1 MVRTKVLFIICFLCV
16 LSLGFSEDFVLS
28 EKNHNN
34 LVYTYQYDN
43 SLVRKEYDE
52 KKRLIL
58 KITWDTNTDEM
69 VTKISYSYLDDSMFP
84 FASETVFLL
93 ESKVEKR
100 QYTDKGKEKL
110 IQIYENEELISEKRY
125 SYDSEGQTVS
135 FIEKLIEISDKEPK
149 STKITENEIKYEY
162 VIFDSK
168 TFVNE
173 YHFENNIKNKEKVYL
188 SSTKYYENAFFE
200 GDIKIYSE
208 YENNLK
214 QLEIT
219 YFQGKELRR
228 K

>member
-1 MVRTKVLFIICFLCV
+1 MVRTKVSYIIYFLCV

-69 VTKISYSYLDDSMFP
+69 LTKISYSYLDDSMFP

-125 SYDSEGQTVS
+125 SYDSEGQTIS
-135 FIEKLIEISDKEPK
+135 FIEKQIEISDKEPK

>member
-1 MVRTKVLFIICFLCV
+1 MVRTKVLFIIYFLCV

-125 SYDSEGQTVS
+125 SYNSEGQTVS

>member
-1 MVRTKVLFIICFLCV
+1 MVRTKVLFIIYFLCV

-125 SYDSEGQTVS
+125 SYDSEGQTIS

>member
-1 MVRTKVLFIICFLCV
+1 M
-16 LSLGFSEDFVLS
+16 GFSEDFVLS

-200 GDIKIYSE
+200 GDIQIYSE

>member
-1 MVRTKVLFIICFLCV
+1 MVRTKVFFIIYFLCV

-125 SYDSEGQTVS
+125 NYDSEGQTVS

-200 GDIKIYSE
+200 GDIQIYSE

>member
-1 MVRTKVLFIICFLCV
+1 MVRTKVLFIIYFLCV

>member
-1 MVRTKVLFIICFLCV
+1 MVRTKVLFIIYFLCV

-69 VTKISYSYLDDSMFP
+69 LTKISYSYLDDSMFP